1 MPRGKRILIIVENL
15 PVPFDRRVWLES
27 TTLKEAGYEVSVICP
42 MGSKYPE
49 AYEELEGI
57 RIYRYPPPPP
67 TTTKLSYAWEF
78 PYCWFQTLR
87 LAGRVARETG
97 FDAIHACNPPDTF
110 FLIGF
115 IYKLLR
121 GARFVYDQHD
131 LCPEL
136 YLSRFGGRRAFFFS
150 LLRSLEWAT
159 YRTADMIISTNES
172 YREHA
177 VEVGG
182 FDRDMTF
189 VVRSG
194 PLLSRF
200 RPVEPEPELK
210 RGRKHLVC
218 YLGVMAPQ
226 DGVDYLLRAIRHVVD
241 VVGRKNIHFVLIG
254 SGDSFDDIK
263 GLRDDLGL
271 TEYVEMTGRIS
282 DADVQRY
289 LSTADLCVCPDPNNP
304 LNDVSTMNKV
314 LEYMTFGRPMVSFD
328 LKESRYSAQDGAL
341 YATPN
346 DEIEFGERIIQLLD
360 DRELAGKMGEAN
372 RERIVNKL
380 SWEHTGREVVRA
392 YDALFGITDVE
403 VPVPGASRSEGGEEA
418 GSAS

>member
-1 MPRGKRILIIVENL
+1 VPRGKRILIIVENL

-27 TTLKEAGYEVSVICP
+27 TTLKQAGYEVSVICP

-78 PYCWFQTLR
+78 PYCWFQSLR
-87 LAGRVARETG
+87 LAQRVARETG

-115 IYKLLR
+115 LFKLF
-121 GARFVYDQHD
+121 GSARFVYDQHD

-136 YLSRFGGRRAFFFS
+136 YISRFGGRRAFFFS
-150 LLRSLEWAT
+150 MLRSLEWAT
-159 YRTADMIISTNES
+159 YKTADMVISTNES

-182 FDRDMTF
+182 FPRERTF

-210 RGRKHLVC
+210 RGKKQLVC

-241 VVGRKNIHFVLIG
+241 VVGRKNVHFALIG

-271 TEYVEMTGRIS
+271 TDHVEMTGRIP

-289 LSTADLCVCPDPNNP
+289 LSTADLCVCPDPKNP

-314 LEYMTFGRPMVSFD
+314 LEYMTFGRPMVSFE
-328 LKESRYSAQDGAL
+328 LKESHCSAQDGAL

-360 DRELAGKMGEAN
+360 DTELAGRMGRQN
-372 RERIVNKL
+372 RERIVNEL
-380 SWEHTGREVVRA
+380 SWEHTGRQVVRA
-392 YDALFGITDVE
+392 YDALFGVSGEEI
-403 VPVPGASRSEGGEEA
+403 PVPGATDGADEGKAGEA
-418 GSAS
+418 A

>member
-1 MPRGKRILIIVENL
+1 VPRGKRILIIVENL

-27 TTLKEAGYEVSVICP
+27 TTLREAGYEVSVICP
-42 MGSKYPE
+42 QGRQYRD

-78 PYCWFQTLR
+78 PYCWIQSFK
-87 LAGRVARETG
+87 LASRVARETG

-110 FLIGF
+110 FLIGLIF
-115 IYKLLR
+115 RLLR
-121 GARFVYDQHD
+121 GAKFVYDQHD

-136 YLSRFGGRRAFFFS
+136 YISRFGGRRSFLFS

-159 YRTADMIISTNES
+159 YRAADMVISTNES
-172 YREHA
+172 YRDHA

-182 FDRDMTF
+182 FERERTF

-194 PLLSRF
+194 PLLKRF
-200 RPVEPEPELK
+200 SPVEPEAELK
-210 RGRKHLVC
+210 RGKKHLVC

-226 DGVDYLLRAIRHVVD
+226 DGVDYLLRSIRHVVD
-241 VVGRKNIHFVLIG
+241 VVGRQNIHFVLIG
-254 SGDSFDDIK
+254 AGDSFEDIK

-271 TEYVEMTGRIS
+271 TEYVEMTGRIP

-289 LSTADLCVCPDPNNP
+289 LSTADLCVCPDPKNP

-328 LKESRYSAQDGAL
+328 LKESKYSAQEGAL

-346 DEIEFGERIIQLLD
+346 DEIEFGERILQLLD
-360 DRELAGKMGEAN
+360 DPETAAAMGKIN
-372 RERIVNKL
+372 RERIVDRL

-392 YDALFGITDVE
+392 YDALFGVTGEEI
-403 VPVPGASRSEGGEEA
+403 PVPGSIIGRESGDAETA
-418 GSAS
+418 A